1 VKKKKMKKIGI
12 VMVALVI
19 VTFMIGTAAL
29 MMPALAK
36 ATVTTTH
43 VKTPIDITVSVP
55 CALNGTGELVKAN
68 GVLHTR
74 FHTTLDANGGFHTQ
88 AHYQTQGISGIGLT
102 SGDKYQLIGVIHQSF
117 NGKVGAANTTSTV
130 VNGRVIGP
138 GPGNDRFWYY
148 TSHITVNANGEVT
161 ADFVNFEIVC
171 K

>member
-1 VKKKKMKKIGI
+1 MKKIGI

-29 MMPALAK
+29 MMPAIAK

-55 CALNGTGELVKAN
+55 CALDGAGELVNAN

-74 FHTTLDANGGFHTQ
+74 FQTTLDANGGFHSQVQ
-88 AHYQTQGISGIGLT
+88 AQTQGISGIGQT
-102 SGDKYQLIGVIHQSF
+102 SGDKYQLIGVIHESI
-117 NGKVGAANTTSTV
+117 NGKVGEETTTV

-138 GPGNDRFWYY
+138 GPGNNRIWYY
-148 TSHITVNANGEVT
+148 TYHITVNANGKVT
-161 ADFVNFEIVC
+161 AFVDNHEIVC

>member
-1 VKKKKMKKIGI
+1 MKKIGI

-29 MMPALAK
+29 MMPAIAK

-55 CALNGTGELVKAN
+55 CALDGVGESVHAI

-74 FHTTLDANGGFHTQ
+74 LRTTVDADGGFHTQ
-88 AHYQTQGISGIGLT
+88 AHYQTQGISGIGQT
-102 SGDKYQLIGVIHQSF
+102 SGDKYQLIGVIHQSI
-117 NGKVGAANTTSTV
+117 NGKVGVENTNTTV

-138 GPGNDRFWYY
+138 GPGNNLFWYY
-148 TSHITVNANGEVT
+148 TYHMTVNANGEVT
-161 ADFVNFEIVC
+161 TDFENIRVEC